1 MIITDTSKLREKN
14 EKASAEEAQEV
25 IRELERELVESEAPG
40 IGLAANQIGIN
51 KRIAIV
57 RIKHENDDG
66 ENLDLV
72 NPVMV
77 EQWGS
82 FIHEGEGC
90 LSMPGKQINTNRYRE
105 VFVKDDLH
113 PAGFIA
119 TGLAAVAIQ
128 HEIDHLE
135 NMLITDRVAG
145 RGKIKRNDP
154 CPCGK
159 TKNGKPVKWKKCHGK
174 R

>member
-1 MIITDTSKLREKN
+1 MIITDTSELRKKN
-14 EKASAEEAQEV
+14 EKASAEEAQE
-25 IRELERELVESEAPG
+25 IIKKLERELVESKAPG

-51 KRIAIV
+51 KKVAIV
-57 RIKHENDDG
+57 RIKHENDDD

-77 EQWGS
+77 DQWGS
-82 FIHEGEGC
+82 FIHKGEGC

-119 TGLAAVAIQ
+119 TGLAAIAIQ

-145 RGKIKRNDP
+145 KGKIKRNDK
-154 CPCGK
+154 CPCSSGK
-159 TKNGKPVKWKKCHGK
+159 KWKKCHGK

>member
-1 MIITDTSKLREKN
+1 MIITDISKLRKKN
-14 EKASAEEAQEV
+14 KKALADEVQEI
-25 IRELERELVESEAPG
+25 IRELEKELVESETPG

-51 KRIAIV
+51 KKIAIV
-57 RIKHENDDG
+57 RIKHKDDHD

-77 EQWGS
+77 DQWGS
-82 FIHEGEGC
+82 FIHKGEGC

-105 VFVKDDLH
+105 VFVKDDFH

-119 TGLAAVAIQ
+119 TGLAAVVVA

-135 NMLITDRVAG
+135 NILITDRVAG
-145 RGKIKRNDP
+145 RDKIGRNDL
-154 CPCGK
+154 CPCQSGK
-159 TKNGKPVKWKKCHGK
+159 KWKKCHGK
-174 R
+174 K